1 MSSITN
7 QQGAIDELN
16 NQEALSIFE
25 ENCLRFSKICEEE
38 KSEYVKINYL
48 LNLDKLA
55 QNLKIDSN
63 TFIEFI
69 FDKILFKNINIL
81 KNRNLLYNFIS
92 ICQKKSSELY
102 EKKFFQLLL
111 LFSADYNQNSIYFH
125 QYLIDISLEI
135 FFNSNYTSQ
144 EKSDYI
150 SYIIESDIK
159 PFETQFFKNII
170 NKNKNLIDT
179 ENKKEL
185 VKILFDKY
193 ISMNKYKSCLIL
205 FMKILEHSKNGKN
218 IQNDLLFSI
227 IKTTNNIGF
236 NHVIK
241 KTKEINDFLIFNC
254 LLLDNLDEKLF
265 ISETSETNVNIFDL
279 YLVNLINVLAVKKDL
294 NVDIM
299 KKVFIYYKTHKYK
312 ILNKVFPDVIYFLSI
327 YSYSNNQFTF
337 LYNEICN
344 SNEFDLLYEYLLIKH
359 LTSLNKMPNNI
370 NELNYK
376 TKKFKF
382 EVISTPNSD
391 NEEELVKN
399 SIDNNLLK
407 IGQSISN
414 IGFLTHLNLF
424 NLIIKSCLDL
434 EKGKLINI
442 KFYPKKLN
450 RTLLLLS
457 NISIE
462 NLNKKFYDDLLIF
475 ILDFVSLIIDFYLL
489 NEEKK
494 KVIFNENYLFVSILK
509 VIDKSSLEQ
518 QASIIF
524 PSLINIIKNSLQI
537 KNSINEL
544 NQLIFDYLIKNFSIN
559 KYNNILTFKSLVI
572 LFFSDEDNSAKN
584 KDDLFSMD
592 KLVDL
597 VIKSNDNSLFDSYY
611 KLCGELHK
619 SSNEIFKKLSS
630 YSLNKCS
637 KLYNNTSPL
646 SDSFLNYIIEKF
658 KELFIQKRPNVIV
671 FDDFTYFIINTVS
684 NIYKKEKPTQLSQ
697 LISEYCVSNNCVTI
711 IDTLFKNIEINECD
725 IMNLM
730 KGETIYENYS
740 SLKMAINNLDYFTY
754 IKDYYFD
761 NDIQDNK
768 TTMCLYGILIS
779 LAQLYSEYLSNSIK
793 INTTE
798 LINGKDNE
806 KLMLL
811 MDYIKDKILFNQSL
825 QNTSYTVMFLNVILS
840 NKYIYHYFNVHYTNI
855 TVTKIMKENNIDKI
869 HLMQLTLQETMN
881 KNSSLVNYIQQNS
894 YYIIL
899 MKDLIENCLEYDSLI
914 LNPSN
919 TYYTTDNGSE
929 KYDEFKNLNVDNKNI
944 HPGLKS
950 NKINSFF
957 SKIFVNEIFENNSP
971 LLLFND
977 NQIFFLFL
985 LDSNILSNYLKIFG
999 NLFNFDYLLIQL
1011 YSIIRKK
1018 ECPKEYNEKFSQ
1030 FIKEYLD
1037 IDNVFSFITKI
1048 ISNNKTL
1055 IHLLKLE
1062 NISSNYIKDLFEIME
1077 SIIKNLLTHNNI
1089 SIVCKILNELVSYL
1103 SYITNKANLN
1113 EMNDNKSEKITLLN
1127 EEIFLV
1133 GKLLDLVTGDIL
1145 NKIHSNDSNENIQHK
1160 ANIDIEQI
1168 KIALDNICNNTII
1181 SYIKCF
1187 YDILS
1192 YIFDEKNNLFEFSLE
1207 NIFSSFYL
1215 ILDFISNEE
1224 LNIIGNIKNDIDLS
1238 DFINNNLYLK
1248 SKEINTSLIETMTK
1262 NYTNVNELNRKFIDY
1277 LFIFLLINGKNDEKN
1292 IKNCIL
1298 YLLDEKFIENYD
1310 IKKFGYICL
1319 YFLFLNKKDN
1329 IYSTNKNK
1337 GIVKNTSILFG
1348 DLTIYTNIGERFKEN
1363 EKNLQKK

>member
-7 QQGAIDELN
+7 QQGALDELDK
-16 NQEALSIFE
+16 QEALSIFE

-48 LNLDKLA
+48 LSLEKLA
-55 QNLKIDSN
+55 QNLKIDSK

-111 LFSADYNQNSIYFH
+111 AFSVDYNQNSIYFH
-125 QYLIDISLEI
+125 QYLIDISLDI
-135 FFNSNYTSQ
+135 FFNSNFISK
-144 EKSDYI
+144 EKSEYI
-150 SYIIESDIK
+150 SHIIDYDIK

-218 IQNDLLFSI
+218 IQKDILLNI
-227 IKTTNNIGF
+227 IKTTNSIGF

-254 LLLDNLDEKLF
+254 LLLDSLDEKLF
-265 ISETSETNVNIFDL
+265 VSETSETIINIFDL

-312 ILNKVFPDVIYFLSI
+312 ILNQVFPDVIYFLSI
-327 YSYSNNQFTF
+327 YSYSNNQFSF
-337 LYNEICN
+337 LLNEVCN
-344 SNEFDLLYEYLLIKH
+344 SNEFDPFYEFLIIKH
-359 LTSLNKMPNNI
+359 LKSLNKMPNDK
-370 NELNYK
+370 NEFNSK
-376 TKKFKF
+376 IKKFKF
-382 EVISTPNSD
+382 TVINIPNND
-391 NEEELVKN
+391 NTEDLLKN

-407 IGQSISN
+407 ISQSISN

-424 NLIIKSCLDL
+424 NLILKSCLDL
-434 EKGKLINI
+434 EKGEIMNI
-442 KFYPKKLN
+442 KFFPKKLN

-475 ILDFVSLIIDFYLL
+475 ILDFISLIIDFYLL
-489 NEEKK
+489 NEEKDK
-494 KVIFNENYLFVSILK
+494 IVFNENYLFVSILK

-524 PSLINIIKNSLQI
+524 PSLINIIKNSLEI
-537 KNSINEL
+537 KNSIKDL

-572 LFFSDEDNSAKN
+572 LFFSDNDNADKN
-584 KDDLFSMD
+584 KNTLVSMD
-592 KLVDL
+592 KLIDL
-597 VIKSNDNSLFDSYY
+597 VVKSNDNSLFDSYY
-611 KLCGELHK
+611 KLCGELQK
-619 SSNEIFKKLSS
+619 NSNVTYMKLSS
-630 YSLNKCS
+630 YSLNKFT
-637 KLYNNTSPL
+637 KLYYNSSL

-658 KELFIQKRPNVIV
+658 KETFIQKRPNVIP
-671 FDDFTYFIINTVS
+671 FDDITYFVINTVA
-684 NIYKKEKPTQLSQ
+684 NIYQKEKPSQLSQ
-697 LISEYCVSNNCVTI
+697 LINEYCVSNNCVTI

-730 KGETIYENYS
+730 KGETIYEKYT
-740 SLKMAINNLDYFTY
+740 SLKDALNNLDYFTY
-754 IKDYYFD
+754 VKDYYFD
-761 NDIQDNK
+761 NNIQDNK
-768 TTMCLYGILIS
+768 ITMCLYGILIS
-779 LAQLYSEYLSNSIK
+779 LAHLYSEYLSNIIK
-793 INTTE
+793 VNSQE
-798 LINGKDNE
+798 LINGKQHE

-811 MDYIKDKILFNQSL
+811 MDYINNKILFNQSL
-825 QNTSYTVMFLNVILS
+825 QNTSYTIMFLNVILS
-840 NKYIYHYFNVHYTNI
+840 NKYVYHYFNVHYTNI
-855 TVTKIMKENNIDKI
+855 TVNKIMKDNNIDKANLI
-869 HLMQLTLQETMN
+869 QLTLEETIN
-881 KNSSLVNYIQQNS
+881 KNSALVNYIQQNT

-899 MKDLIENCLEYDSLI
+899 MKDLITNCLEYDSLI
-914 LNPSN
+914 LNPSKTN
-919 TYYTTDNGSE
+919 YTTDNGSE
-929 KYDEFKNLNVDNKNI
+929 KYDEFKNLNADNKNI

-957 SKIFVNEIFENNSP
+957 SKIFANEIFESNSP

-977 NQIFFLFL
+977 NQIFFLCL
-985 LDSNILSNYLKIFG
+985 LDTNILSNYLKIFG

-1018 ECPKEYNEKFSQ
+1018 ECPKEYNEKFVR

-1048 ISNNKTL
+1048 ISNNKTFV
-1055 IHLLKLE
+1055 HLFKLE
-1062 NISSNYIKDLFEIME
+1062 NSSLNYIKDLFEIIE
-1077 SIIKNLLTHNNI
+1077 SIIKDLLAHNNLDII
-1089 SIVCKILNELVSYL
+1089 SKILNELVSYL
-1103 SYITNKANLN
+1103 SFITNKVNLI
-1113 EMNDNKSEKITLLN
+1113 EIKDKKTDKIDLIN
-1127 EEIFLV
+1127 EEILLI
-1133 GKLLDLVTGDIL
+1133 GKLLNLVIKNIL
-1145 NKIHSNDSNENIQHK
+1145 TKLHPNNNINAQNKGNV
-1160 ANIDIEQI
+1160 DIE
-1168 KIALDNICNNTII
+1168 KTKAFLDNISNNTII

-1187 YDILS
+1187 YDIMN
-1192 YIFDEKNNLFEFSLE
+1192 YVIDEKNNLSECQLE
-1207 NIFSSFYL
+1207 NIFSSFYM
-1215 ILDFISNEE
+1215 ILDFISNDE
-1224 LNIIGNIKNDIDLS
+1224 LNIIGNIQNDTELS
-1238 DFINNNLYLK
+1238 NFINSNLHLK
-1248 SKEINTSLIETMTK
+1248 SKDLNISLVEKISKEYA
-1262 NYTNVNELNRKFIDY
+1262 NLNNLNRKFIDY
-1277 LFIFLLINGKNDEKN
+1277 IFIYLLINGRNDEKN

-1298 YLLDEKFIENYD
+1298 YLLDEKFIENYN

-1329 IYSTNKNK
+1329 INAAVKNK
-1337 GIVKNTSILFG
+1337 TIVKNTSILFG
-1348 DLTIYTNIGERFKEN
+1348 DCSIYINIGERFKEN

>member
-7 QQGAIDELN
+7 QQGSMDELN
-16 NQEALSIFE
+16 LQEAISIFE

-81 KNRNLLYNFIS
+81 KNRNLLFNFIS
-92 ICQKKSSELY
+92 VCQKKSSELY

-111 LFSADYNQNSIYFH
+111 AFSVDYNQNSIYFH
-125 QYLIDISLEI
+125 QYLIDISLDI
-135 FFNSNYTSQ
+135 FFNSNYISK

-150 SYIIESDIK
+150 SFIIESDIK

-254 LLLDNLDEKLF
+254 LLLDNLDEELF
-265 ISETSETNVNIFDL
+265 ISETSETNINIFDL

-294 NVDIM
+294 NIDIM
-299 KKVFIYYKTHKYK
+299 EKVFIYYKTHKYK
-312 ILNKVFPDVIYFLSI
+312 SLNQTFPDVIYFLSI
-327 YSYSNNQFTF
+327 YSYSNNQFSF
-337 LYNEICN
+337 LFNEVCN
-344 SNEFDLLYEYLLIKH
+344 SNEFDPVYEYLITKH
-359 LTSLNKMPNNI
+359 LQSLNKIPNNK
-370 NELNYK
+370 NEFKCK

-382 EVISTPNSD
+382 DVINAHNND
-391 NEEELVKN
+391 KKECLLKN
-399 SIDNNLLK
+399 SLDNNLLK
-407 IGQSISN
+407 ISQSISN
-414 IGFLTHLNLF
+414 FGFLSHLNLF
-424 NLIIKSCLDL
+424 NLIIKSCLNLKND
-434 EKGKLINI
+434 EII
-442 KFYPKKLN
+442 KIEFFPKKLN

-475 ILDFVSLIIDFYLL
+475 ILDLISLIIDFYLL
-489 NEEKK
+489 NEEKEK
-494 KVIFNENYLFVSILK
+494 TIFKENYLFISILK
-509 VIDKSSLEQ
+509 IIDKSSSEQ
-518 QASIIF
+518 QSSIIF

-544 NQLIFDYLIKNFSIN
+544 NQLIFDYLTKNFSIN

-572 LFFSDEDNSAKN
+572 LFFSDNDNTDKHKN
-584 KDDLFSMD
+584 HLFLLD

-597 VIKSNDNSLFDSYY
+597 VIKSNDNSLFDAYY
-611 KLCGELHK
+611 KLCGDLK
-619 SSNEIFKKLSS
+619 KNSNEIYKILGS
-630 YSLNKCS
+630 YSLNKFS
-637 KLYNNTSPL
+637 KSYNNLPL
-646 SDSFLNYIIEKF
+646 SDSFLNYVIEKF
-658 KELFIQKRPNVIV
+658 KEIFIQKRPNVIL
-671 FDDFTYFIINTVS
+671 FDDVTYFIINTVS
-684 NIYKKEKPTQLSQ
+684 NIYEKEKPTQLSQ

-711 IDTLFKNIEINECD
+711 IDTLFKNIEINECE

-730 KGETIYENYS
+730 KGETIYEKYS
-740 SLKMAINNLDYFTY
+740 SLKDVLNNLDYFTY

-761 NDIQDNK
+761 NNIQDNK

-779 LAQLYSEYLSNSIK
+779 LARLYSEYLSNTIK
-793 INTTE
+793 VNSAE
-798 LINGKDNE
+798 FSNGKNNE
-806 KLMLL
+806 KVILL
-811 MDYIKDKILFNQSL
+811 MDYINEKILFNQSL

-840 NKYIYHYFNVHYTNI
+840 NKYNYHYFNVHYTNI
-855 TVTKIMKENNIDKI
+855 IVNKVMKENNIDKSN
-869 HLMQLTLQETMN
+869 LMQLTLQETIN
-881 KNSSLVNYIQQNS
+881 KNSALVNYIQQNP
-894 YYIIL
+894 YYILL
-899 MKDLIENCLEYDSLI
+899 MKDLIANCLEYDSLI
-914 LNPSN
+914 LNPSK

-929 KYDEFKNLNVDNKNI
+929 KYDEFKYLNVDNKNI
-944 HPGLKS
+944 HPDLNS

-957 SKIFVNEIFENNSP
+957 SQIFANEIFENNSP
-971 LLLFND
+971 LLLFSD
-977 NQIFFLFL
+977 NQIFFLCL
-985 LDSNILSNYLKIFG
+985 LDIDILSNYLKIFG

-1018 ECPKEYNEKFSQ
+1018 ECPKEYNEKFIQ

-1048 ISNNKTL
+1048 ISNNKTF
-1055 IHLLKLE
+1055 IHLCKIE
-1062 NISSNYIKDLFEIME
+1062 NISSDYIKNLFEIVE
-1077 SIIKNLLTHNNI
+1077 SITENLLIHNNI
-1089 SIVCKILNELVSYL
+1089 DIISKILNELISYL
-1103 SYITNKANLN
+1103 SYITNKTNLN
-1113 EMNDNKSEKITLLN
+1113 EITDNKNEKIGLIN
-1127 EEIFLV
+1127 EQILLV
-1133 GKLLDLVTGDIL
+1133 GKIL
-1145 NKIHSNDSNENIQHK
+1145 NLVANNVLAKLHSDNSNENIHNK
-1160 ANIDIEQI
+1160 PIADIEQI
-1168 KIALDNICNNTII
+1168 KVFLDNICNNNII
-1181 SYIKCF
+1181 SYIKCY
-1187 YDILS
+1187 YDILK
-1192 YIFDEKNNLFEFSLE
+1192 YVFDEKKNSFECPLE
-1207 NIFSSFYL
+1207 NIFSSFY
-1215 ILDFISNEE
+1215 IIQDFISNEE
-1224 LNIIGNIKNDIDLS
+1224 FNIIENIKSNTDVSNFFNRYLDL
-1238 DFINNNLYLK
+1238 K
-1248 SKEINTSLIETMTK
+1248 TKELNMPLIETITK
-1262 NYTNVNELNRKFIDY
+1262 EYANFDNLNRKFIDY
-1277 LFIFLLINGKNDEKN
+1277 LFIFLLINGKNDERN
-1292 IKNCIL
+1292 IKNYIL
-1298 YLLDEKFIENYD
+1298 NLFDEKFIENYD

-1329 IYSTNKNK
+1329 INTAVKNK
-1337 GIVKNTSILFG
+1337 GVIKNTSILFG
-1348 DLTIYTNIGERFKEN
+1348 DLTIYINIGERFKEN